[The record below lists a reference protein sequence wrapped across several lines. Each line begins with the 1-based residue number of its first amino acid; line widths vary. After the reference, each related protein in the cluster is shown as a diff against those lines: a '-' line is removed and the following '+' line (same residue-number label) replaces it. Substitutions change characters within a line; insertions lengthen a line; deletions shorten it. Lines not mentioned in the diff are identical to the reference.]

1 MTIPIPK
8 GTNVEAMAVVEDFV
22 YLNCSKNP
30 SIIQVTWIS
39 LFFYTATL
47 AVLNNERHN
56 LVQYPIGDL

>member
-1 MTIPIPK
+1 
-8 GTNVEAMAVVEDFV
+8 MAVVEDFV